1 MKMRKFYIPCPDVIL
16 LKKHVLIMSLIGG
29 DSKPAPKLK
38 DANLTQEQ
46 LKIAYEHCI
55 QVKLIT
61 SKMSFN
67 QILNVN

>member
-1 MKMRKFYIPCPDVIL
+1 MHNLMKMRKFHIPCPDVIL

-29 DSKPAPKLK
+29 DSIPAPKLK

-55 QVKLIT
+55 QVI
-61 SKMSFN
+61 
-67 QILNVN
+67 